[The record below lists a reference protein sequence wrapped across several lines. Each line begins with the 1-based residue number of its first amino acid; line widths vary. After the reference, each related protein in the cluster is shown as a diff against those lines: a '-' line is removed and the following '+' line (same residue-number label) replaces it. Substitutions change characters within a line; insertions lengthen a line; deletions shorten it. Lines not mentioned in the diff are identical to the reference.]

1 MARRKKATRRRRKT
15 WSILNSL
22 EALAYGQIL
31 SVGITGGGL
40 WEFATGATD
49 LGYRSN
55 RGNLGIGT
63 ADNSLTGMS
72 VVGNTQISI
81 GDFVSNPTLAI
92 DEMTQNFTQSI
103 IPMAIAGFG
112 TSIAFRVG
120 KRLLRKPISMVT
132 RDLIKPVFGAG
143 VRL

>member
-49 LGYRSN
+49 LGYREN
-55 RGNLGIGT
+55 RGNLGIG
-63 ADNSLTGMS
+63 AMDQNLTGMS
-72 VVGNTQISI
+72 VVGNTQISL

-92 DEMTQNFTQSI
+92 DEMASNFT
-103 IPMAIAGFG
+103 
-112 TSIAFRVG
+112 TSRSLDRILPR
-120 KRLLRKPISMVT
+120 PSHS
-132 RDLIKPVFGAG
+132 
-143 VRL
+143 

>member
-1 MARRKKATRRRRKT
+1 MARKKKGTRRRRKT

-31 SVGITGGGL
+31 SVGITGGGI

-49 LGYRSN
+49 LGFRSN
-55 RGNLGIGT
+55 RGNLGIG
-63 ADNSLTGMS
+63 SLD
-72 VVGNTQISI
+72 VGGTSLVGTSQISL
-81 GDFVSNPTLAI
+81 GDFMSQPTLAI
-92 DEMTQNFTQSI
+92 DEMTQNFTSNI

-112 TSIAFRVG
+112 TSVAFRVG
-120 KRLLRKPISMVT
+120 RRLLRKPISTIT
-132 RDLIKPVFGAG
+132 RDLIKPVFGPG

>member
-1 MARRKKATRRRRKT
+1 MARKKKGTRRRRKT

-31 SVGITGGGL
+31 SVGITGGGI

-49 LGYRSN
+49 LGFRSN
-55 RGNLGIGT
+55 RGNLGIG
-63 ADNSLTGMS
+63 SLD
-72 VVGNTQISI
+72 VGGTSLVGTSQISL
-81 GDFVSNPTLAI
+81 GDFMSQPTLAI
-92 DEMTQNFTQSI
+92 DEMTQNFQSNI

-112 TSIAFRVG
+112 TSVAFRVG
-120 KRLLRKPISMVT
+120 RRLLRKPISTIT
-132 RDLIKPVFGAG
+132 RDLIKPVFGPG

>member
-1 MARRKKATRRRRKT
+1 MARKKKGTRRRRKT
-15 WSILNSL
+15 WSILNGL

-31 SVGITGGGL
+31 SVGITGGGI

-55 RGNLGIGT
+55 RGNLGITGIEG
-63 ADNSLTGMS
+63 TGMS
-72 VVGNTQISI
+72 LVGTSQISL
-81 GDFVSNPTLAI
+81 GDFMTQPSLAI
-92 DEMTQNFTQSI
+92 EQMTSNFQSNI
-103 IPMAIAGFG
+103 IPMAIAGFT

-120 KRLLRKPISMVT
+120 RRLLRKPISMVS
-132 RDLIKPVFGAG
+132 RDLVKPVFGPG